1 MPSKKNYR
9 SRTRKIR
16 SRKIKGGASYFEPIT
31 QYLNITSGTN
41 ETISKMNDDKNLLN
55 DQMSQLTKTYNNI
68 VANVYQLESR
78 INGLSDIHE
87 KCTSLHPEISSPK
100 SGEGIFSSFFNSENK
115 NSKVVDK
122 SNETTTANSSTENT
136 TESTKPQE
144 EYKYSNNETT
154 TANSSTENT
163 TESTIPQEEY
173 TSSNDFSEPSSLSN
187 ENAYPEYTNSTDYSE
202 PSSLSKE
209 NAYPESGSEQ
219 TYPDS
224 TSQKPYTSDQYAGEY
239 QDKETTTRIGG
250 KYHSRKYKKRTK
262 RFSRK

>member
-1 MPSKKNYR
+1 
-9 SRTRKIR
+9 
-16 SRKIKGGASYFEPIT
+16 
-31 QYLNITSGTN
+31 
-41 ETISKMNDDKNLLN
+41 MNDDKNLLN

-136 TESTKPQE
+136 TESSK
-144 EYKYSNNETT
+144 
-154 TANSSTENT
+154 
-163 TESTIPQEEY
+163 PQEEY
-173 TSSNDFSEPSSLSN
+173 TSSNDF
-187 ENAYPEYTNSTDYSE
+187 YSE
-202 PSSLSKE
+202 PSSLSSE
-209 NAYPESGSEQ
+209 PESGSEQ
-219 TYPDS
+219 TFSES
-224 TSQKPYTSDQYAGEY
+224 TSQQPYASEY
-239 QDKETTTRIGG
+239 QDKEETTPRIGG